1 MSEKKAFENNEVLL
15 WGRKQAKPELIEKY
29 GIGNKNPK
37 SKAKIVKDGDKVVKT
52 VKKVVSK
59 KRVFDENEKYTI
71 DDLEFLNKEYDR
83 IEEEASNLTDF
94 DKMDELV
101 EVQDKIYNLIEKLK
115 KEQYEDEEKQYDKP
129 EVDEDDNVKE
139 IKKLNEELAKLTDKY
154 IQSKGDVKI
163 RDKMEAIE
171 EKINKLSKQ
180 KKPAKKVGKSV
191 DISKSVNA
199 EPEIH
204 DYEIIEK
211 IIKMVGKGFKK
222 GSPEALAHAEK
233 MRQALA
239 NKKQPKVLEPVIK
252 KETKARVQKGS
263 EEAKALGKKL
273 ADAKKAKLEAKKKDE
288 EELKRIEKVRNPT
301 KPKGRPWYYIGDI
314 PRGYREATETEAIE
328 KGKVSE
334 YGKYEV
340 DETKYNLW
348 NNYEI
353 LLDENKT
360 FKEVEW
366 TLNGLKKRILK
377 SLQEI
382 EILKSKLDNDKYKD
396 KSNEF
401 KTKLTFEKE
410 LRRHLQA
417 GWNWYYKIY
426 CEMKG
431 IQYERKSFELPKQEE
446 IKTTTESKIIHK
458 VKEPEKIIDP
468 RTGKEAK
475 MSKYTGNES
484 ESEDEKP
491 EGDIDV
497 DLIFKNGENEEI
509 SLSTKYFTEDYK
521 LISKY
526 VPKLIKKNII
536 LHKKYY
542 TTKDYN
548 KYFYSIPMKGGKLE
562 YGDLAGLLEASYN
575 NETEKVGQF
584 NKDKDLSTKTS
595 KVFINPETGQTVVAH
610 RGTKEASDWLNN
622 AVYALGNKRAYK
634 LTPRYKEARRVQKRA
649 YRKYGRDNIT
659 TIGHSQG
666 GLQAEMLGKRG
677 NETITLN
684 KATRPFGNK
693 SAKNQYDISSS
704 RDLVSSLNPFQSIK
718 NKGKSKVIK
727 AQSYNPLTEHAIDIL
742 NREQGYIGK

>member
-1 MSEKKAFENNEVLL
+1 MTEKKAFENNEVLL

-37 SKAKIVKDGDKVVKT
+37 SKAKILKTGDKVVKT
-52 VKKVVSK
+52 VKKAVG
-59 KRVFDENEKYTI
+59 KRRFNEKEKYTI
-71 DDLEFLNKEYDR
+71 DDLDFLNSEYDR

-101 EVQDKIYNLIEKLK
+101 EIQDKIYNTIEKLK
-115 KEQYEDEEKQYDKP
+115 KEQYEEEEKEYNKQ
-129 EVDEDDNVKE
+129 EVEEDDNVKE
-139 IKKLNEELAKLTDKY
+139 IKKLNDELAKLTEKY
-154 IQSKGDVKI
+154 IESRGDIKI

-180 KKPAKKVGKSV
+180 KKPAKKGKSIN
-191 DISKSVNA
+191 ISKNIDK

-211 IIKMVGKGFKK
+211 IIKMVGRGFKK

-233 MRQALA
+233 MRQSLA
-239 NKKQPKVLEPVIK
+239 YKKQPKVIEQVQK

-263 EEAKALGKKL
+263 EEAKAMGRKL
-273 ADAKKAKLEAKKKDE
+273 AEARKAKLEAKKKDE
-288 EELKRIEKVRNPT
+288 EELKRVEKVRNPT

-334 YGKYEV
+334 YGKYQV

-366 TLNGLKKRILK
+366 TLNGLKRRIMK

-382 EILKSKLDNDKYKD
+382 EILKSKLDNDKYQD

-431 IQYERKSFELPKQEE
+431 IPYERKSFELPKQEE
-446 IKTTTESKIIHK
+446 IKTTTESKVIHK
-458 VKEPEKIIDP
+458 AKEPEKIIDP

-475 MSKYTGNES
+475 MSKYSGEKVDTD
-484 ESEDEKP
+484 EDKP

-497 DLIFKNGENEEI
+497 ELIFKNGEDEEI
-509 SLSTKYFTEDYK
+509 RLSTKYFTEDYK
-521 LISKY
+521 LKSKY
-526 VPKLIKKNII
+526 VPKLIRKNII

-575 NETEKVGQF
+575 NETENVGKF
-584 NKDKDLSTKTS
+584 NKDKALSTKTS

-622 AVYALGNKRAYK
+622 VVYALGNKRAYK

-704 RDLVSSLNPFQSIK
+704 RDVVSSLNPFQSFV
-718 NKGKSKVIK
+718 NKGKSKVIQ
-727 AQSYNPLTEHAIDIL
+727 AQTYNPLTEHAIDVL
-742 NREQGYIGK
+742 KREHGYVGH

>member
-1 MSEKKAFENNEVLL
+1 M
-15 WGRKQAKPELIEKY
+15 GRKLA
-29 GIGNKNPK
+29 
-37 SKAKIVKDGDKVVKT
+37 
-52 VKKVVSK
+52 
-59 KRVFDENEKYTI
+59 
-71 DDLEFLNKEYDR
+71 
-83 IEEEASNLTDF
+83 EA
-94 DKMDELV
+94 
-101 EVQDKIYNLIEKLK
+101 
-115 KEQYEDEEKQYDKP
+115 
-129 EVDEDDNVKE
+129 
-139 IKKLNEELAKLTDKY
+139 
-154 IQSKGDVKI
+154 
-163 RDKMEAIE
+163 R
-171 EKINKLSKQ
+171 
-180 KKPAKKVGKSV
+180 
-191 DISKSVNA
+191 
-199 EPEIH
+199 
-204 DYEIIEK
+204 
-211 IIKMVGKGFKK
+211 
-222 GSPEALAHAEK
+222 
-233 MRQALA
+233 
-239 NKKQPKVLEPVIK
+239 
-252 KETKARVQKGS
+252 
-263 EEAKALGKKL
+263 
-273 ADAKKAKLEAKKKDE
+273 KAKLEAKKKDE
-288 EELKRIEKVRNPT
+288 EELKRVEKIRNPT

-334 YGKYEV
+334 YGKYQV

-366 TLNGLKKRILK
+366 TLNGLKRRIMK

-446 IKTTTESKIIHK
+446 IKTTTESKVIHK
-458 VKEPEKIIDP
+458 AKEPEKIIDP

-475 MSKYTGNES
+475 MSKYSGDKVDTD
-484 ESEDEKP
+484 EDKP

-497 DLIFKNGENEEI
+497 EDEEI
-509 SLSTKYFTEDYK
+509 RLSTKYFTEDYK
-521 LISKY
+521 LKSKY

-542 TTKDYN
+542 TTEDYN
-548 KYFYSIPMKGGKLE
+548 KYFYSIPMKGGRLE
-562 YGDLAGLLEASYN
+562 YGDLAGLLEASYDN
-575 NETEKVGQF
+575 KTENVNDF
-584 NKDKDLSTKTS
+584 TKDKDLSTKTS

-622 AVYALGNKRAYK
+622 VVYALGNKRAYK
-634 LTPRYKEARRVQKRA
+634 MTPRYKEARKVQKRA

-704 RDLVSSLNPFQSIK
+704 MDVVSSLNPFQSIG
-718 NKGKSKVIK
+718 NKGKSKVIQAK
-727 AQSYNPLTEHAIDIL
+727 TYNPLTEHGIDIL
-742 NREQGYIGK
+742 RREKGYIGK